1 MLAYA
6 AGNMASGSYYTGV
19 NADTIVANRAL
30 SSAPLASSCK
40 GQTSENFSQNL
51 GVSEQVVK
59 AGEFKE
65 AGTFMRSWSKQ
76 ERESLQG
83 LVNDAYMLF
92 VSDVAEAR
100 NLDIKKKDEWANARV
115 FLAHNALK
123 MGLIDSL
130 GSYIDAQ
137 NELAKMSLVDEP
149 IWQEKPQLEKIM
161 EKFTKQGINSL
172 FGAFLRQNLDKKP
185 AS

>member
-1 MLAYA
+1 
-6 AGNMASGSYYTGV
+6 MASGSYYAGV
-19 NADTIVANRAL
+19 NADTIVANPGAFIG
-30 SSAPLASSCK
+30 SIGVIMQGANIENLAK
-40 GQTSENFSQNL
+40 NL

-100 NLDIKKKDEWANARV
+100 NLDINKKDEWANARV

-149 IWQEKPQLEKIM
+149 VWQEKPQLEKIM

-172 FGAFLRQNLDKKP
+172 FGAFFETKLR
-185 AS
+185 

>member
-1 MLAYA
+1 
-6 AGNMASGSYYTGV
+6 
-19 NADTIVANRAL
+19 
-30 SSAPLASSCK
+30 
-40 GQTSENFSQNL
+40 
-51 GVSEQVVK
+51 VSEQVVK

-123 MGLIDSL
+123 IGLIDSL

-137 NELAKMSLVDEP
+137 DELAKISLVDEP
-149 IWQEKPQLEKIM
+149 VWQEKPQLEKIM

-172 FGAFLRQNLDKKP
+172 FGAFFETKLR
-185 AS
+185 